1 MWEPSNEI
9 EHRLREALRGED
21 QDGYFRILA
30 QIELVLPLSYE
41 DANGSGADTWATWT
55 TDDRTHI
62 LAFTSEAALQVCLRD
77 NAGASRRV
85 GFAALAESWPD
96 EEWWLAVNPGLPIE
110 GYLPA
115 WFVSQVA
122 QGMTTVPADPA
133 PEPAPAA
140 APAPDPYGQRGDTYS
155 SGASPFSAAQSD
167 PFANPMAP
175 APEPRQGSFMPPA
188 PPVPEVPPAPR
199 RSKDL
204 SGSTGSAGSTV
215 GGTTSAGLPLRQ
227 PPADPEAPEADPFN
241 GRSFASQPPPDP
253 EPFQSR
259 PPGFGSQPRGF
270 GSQPQGFG
278 SPPQQGPG
286 SQPQG
291 FGSPPQQGPGSQPQG
306 FGSPPQSFSQ
316 PPSAP
321 SPQESAFPADPQ
333 WQTGQDQWPDAP
345 DWLRDQQPEQST
357 LPTRAP
363 APPPNAAPDPFP
375 AGQSFGGRDS
385 FAPQHDPFA
394 VQSSGDAFGGDD
406 PFDNDSAR
414 SAESFASMSSAFGRR
429 PADDEPQPSAQ
440 SQARPT
446 ELTGDDAEPLL
457 AEAAST
463 GDTAAF
469 LQTLLCASVILPVGD
484 PAAAHIRVGD
494 PSFRWA
500 SDIVDGII
508 GITVYTTVARMAE
521 RRGERAEDI
530 PYTTVP
536 FGWLIQHWPG
546 QDYALYVNPGTEV
559 GANMSGP
566 EIEPLIK
573 WAEAKDLVKFAT
585 EMERRQAAAARA
597 NSPSHKVQPVL
608 WQKTIPHQQVPFY
621 LDRGYDRVGG
631 FIHPAEAVDH
641 LRTPAQL
648 YLALGLLRLSED
660 FSPTDDS
667 VHVLRW
673 IGYRT
678 DLYPAAIG
686 GNDFA
691 TAESRG
697 GTVVEPGPF
706 RGDGFAPSE
715 SADERIPEHKVDSVR
730 LPHGAKILRIDS
742 RGEVTELALYDADT
756 REWTPIDGAFGG
768 PAAIEAPSAPALPA
782 APVADGPPPS
792 GPMGEAYGY
801 DSTAG
806 YGSAG
811 YDSATGYDSALG
823 EAWGNADGHYD
834 LVRPKPE
841 ERAASVLDHRDH
853 EWKDA

>member
-9 EHRLREALRGED
+9 EHRLREALRAED

-41 DANGSGADTWATWT
+41 DSNGSGADTWATWT

-62 LAFTSEAALQVCLRD
+62 LAFTSETALQTCLRD

-85 GFAALAESWPD
+85 AFTALAEAWPD

-115 WFVSQVA
+115 WFVTQVA
-122 QGMTTVPADPA
+122 QGMTTVPADPV
-133 PEPAPAA
+133 PEPE
-140 APAPDPYGQRGDTYS
+140 PDPFGDTYS
-155 SGASPFSAAQSD
+155 SGAQSSPFAAAQSD

-175 APEPRQGSFMPPA
+175 APEQRRESFMPPA

-199 RSKDL
+199 RSSEL
-204 SGSTGSAGSTV
+204 NGSAMPGLNGPSQQQSTV
-215 GGTTSAGLPLRQ
+215 GGTTPAGLPLRQ
-227 PPADPEAPEADPFN
+227 PPREPEPPQPDPFN
-241 GRSFASQPPPDP
+241 GHSFASQPPPEP
-253 EPFQSR
+253 EPPQ
-259 PPGFGSQPRGF
+259 PGPQGFGSQPRGTGSQPREFGSQPQGF

-278 SPPQQGPG
+278 S
-286 SQPQG
+286 QPQG
-291 FGSPPQQGPGSQPQG
+291 FGSQPQQFSQPQG
-306 FGSPPQSFSQ
+306 FSQ
-316 PPSAP
+316 PPAAP
-321 SPQESAFPADPQ
+321 TPQAFPAEAQ
-333 WQTGQDQWPDAP
+333 WQGQSNPQDQWPDAP
-345 DWLRDQQPEQST
+345 DWLRDQQPDPST

-363 APPPNAAPDPFP
+363 APPHAAPSPYPAGESFGNAA
-375 AGQSFGGRDS
+375 AFGAPP
-385 FAPQHDPFA
+385 APQDNTFQGNDA
-394 VQSSGDAFGGDD
+394 FKTGDAFGGNGFSAELDADD
-406 PFDNDSAR
+406 QR
-414 SAESFASMSSAFGRR
+414 SAESFSSMSSAFGRR
-429 PADDEPQPSAQ
+429 PAESEPQPAAQ
-440 SQARPT
+440 PQAEDEPV
-446 ELTGDDAEPLL
+446 ELTGEEAEPLL
-457 AEAAST
+457 AAAASS

-469 LQTLLCASVILPVGD
+469 LQTLLCATVILPIGDPEAAHLRVGD
-484 PAAAHIRVGD
+484 PA
-494 PSFRWA
+494 FRWA

-508 GITVYTTVARMAE
+508 GITVYTTAERMAE
-521 RRGERAEDI
+521 RAGEDT
-530 PYTTVP
+530 PFTTVP
-536 FGWLIQHWPG
+536 FGWLIQHWPA
-546 QDYALYVNPGTEV
+546 QDYALYVNPGTSV

-573 WAEAKDLVKFAT
+573 WAEAKDLLAFAT
-585 EMERRQAAAARA
+585 EMEQRQAAAARA
-597 NSPSHKVQPVL
+597 ESPSHKVQPIL

-621 LDRGYDRVGG
+621 LERGYDRVGG

-648 YLALGLLRLSED
+648 YLALGLIRSNEE
-660 FSPTDDS
+660 FSPADDS

-678 DLYPAAIG
+678 DLYPVALG
-686 GNDFA
+686 GNDYA
-691 TAESRG
+691 TAEARG

-715 SADERIPEHKVDSVR
+715 GDERIPEHKVDSVR

-742 RGEVTELALYDADT
+742 RGEVHDIALYDADT

-768 PAAIEAPSAPALPA
+768 PAAIEAPSTPALPS
-782 APVADGPPPS
+782 GPAPS

-801 DSTAG
+801 DS
-806 YGSAG
+806 
-811 YDSATGYDSALG
+811 ALG
-823 EAWGNADGHYD
+823 EAWGDADGHYD

-841 ERAASVLDHRDH
+841 ERAAHVLDTRDR

>member
-9 EHRLREALRGED
+9 ERHLREALRAED

-41 DANGSGADTWATWT
+41 EAGGGADTWATWT

-62 LAFTSEAALQVCLRD
+62 LAFTSETALRVCLRD

-85 GFAALAESWPD
+85 SFAALAEAWPD

-122 QGMTTVPADPA
+122 QGMTTVPVDP
-133 PEPAPAA
+133 A
-140 APAPDPYGQRGDTYS
+140 APAEPAYDAPPQPEQYRRAERSDP
-155 SGASPFSAAQSD
+155 FAAGQSD

-175 APEPRQGSFMPPA
+175 APAPRENSFMPPA

-199 RSKDL
+199 RSSDL
-204 SGSTGSAGSTV
+204 NGSAGQGASTV

-227 PPADPEAPEADPFN
+227 PPREEAPEHEAFN
-241 GRSFASQPPPDP
+241 GHSFASQPPVPP
-253 EPFQSR
+253 EQHYSPSQGHQ
-259 PPGFGSQPRGF
+259 PPQGHTPQPQGFGSQPQGL

-278 SPPQQGPG
+278 SQPQGLG

-291 FGSPPQQGPGSQPQG
+291 FGSQPQGLGSQPQ
-306 FGSPPQSFSQ
+306 QH
-316 PPSAP
+316 
-321 SPQESAFPADPQ
+321 AFPPEPH
-333 WQTGQDQWPDAP
+333 WPSEQDQWPDAP
-345 DWLRDQQPEQST
+345 DWLRDQQPDPMT

-363 APPPNAAPDPFP
+363 AEPAAAPQPYAAED
-375 AGQSFGGRDS
+375 AFGG
-385 FAPQHDPFA
+385 
-394 VQSSGDAFGGDD
+394 GDAFGNGGAFGEE
-406 PFDNDSAR
+406 PPR

-429 PADDEPQPSAQ
+429 APEPAPAPSPAA
-440 SQARPT
+440 ARIT
-446 ELTGDDAEPLL
+446 ELSGEDAEPLL
-457 AEAAST
+457 AEAASS

-494 PSFRWA
+494 PAFRWA

-508 GITVYTTVARMAE
+508 GITVYTTVERMAE
-521 RRGERAEDI
+521 RAGEDT
-530 PYTTVP
+530 PHTTVP
-536 FGWLIQHWPG
+536 FGWLIQHWPSR
-546 QDYALYVNPGTEV
+546 DYALYVNPGTEV

-566 EIEPLIK
+566 EVEPLLK
-573 WAEAKDLVKFAT
+573 WAEAKDLLAFAA
-585 EMERRQAAAARA
+585 EMERRQAAAARL
-597 NSPSHKVQPVL
+597 SPARRVQPIL
-608 WQKTIPHQQVPFY
+608 WQKTIPHHQVPFY

-631 FIHPAEAVDH
+631 FVHPAEAVDH

-648 YLALGLLRLSED
+648 YLALGLIRSSED

-673 IGYRT
+673 TGYRT
-678 DLYPAAIG
+678 DLYPAAVG

-691 TAESRG
+691 SAEARG

-715 SADERIPEHKVDSVR
+715 SPEDRIPEHKVDSVR

-742 RGEVTELALYDADT
+742 RGEVAEVALYDADT
-756 REWTPIDGAFGG
+756 REWSPVDGAFGG
-768 PAAIEAPSAPALPA
+768 PAAIEAPSTPALPA
-782 APVADGPPPS
+782 SPTPPAAAPGADAPPPA

-801 DSTAG
+801 G
-806 YGSAG
+806 N
-811 YDSATGYDSALG
+811 SALG
-823 EAWGNADGHYD
+823 EAWGDAQGHYD
-834 LVRPKPE
+834 LVRPAPE
-841 ERAASVLDHRDH
+841 DRAASVLDHR

>member
-9 EHRLREALRGED
+9 ERHLREALRAED

-41 DANGSGADTWATWT
+41 DPSGGGADTWATWT

-62 LAFTSEAALQVCLRD
+62 LAFTSETALRVCLRN

-85 GFAALAESWPD
+85 SFTALAESWPD

-122 QGMTTVPADPA
+122 QGMTSVPVDPA
-133 PEPAPAA
+133 PQAEPAYDAPPRAEHEQYRRPERNDPFAA
-140 APAPDPYGQRGDTYS
+140 G
-155 SGASPFSAAQSD
+155 QSD

-175 APEPRQGSFMPPA
+175 APAPREGSFMPPA

-199 RSKDL
+199 RSADL
-204 SGSTGSAGSTV
+204 NGASGQQSTV
-215 GGTTSAGLPLRQ
+215 GGTTSAGLPVRQ
-227 PPADPEAPEADPFN
+227 PPREESGEHQAFN
-241 GRSFASQPPPDP
+241 GHAFASQPPAPP
-253 EPFQSR
+253 EQHYA
-259 PPGFGSQPRGF
+259 PPQHTSQPQGHQPPQGYTSQPQGF
-270 GSQPQGFG
+270 GSQPQGHT
-278 SPPQQGPG
+278 

-291 FGSPPQQGPGSQPQG
+291 PGPQQQ
-306 FGSPPQSFSQ
+306 
-316 PPSAP
+316 
-321 SPQESAFPADPQ
+321 AFPADPH
-333 WQTGQDQWPDAP
+333 WPSEQDQWPDAP
-345 DWLRDQQPEQST
+345 DWLRDQQPDPAT

-363 APPPNAAPDPFP
+363 AEPTAPPEPYAAE
-375 AGQSFGGRDS
+375 
-385 FAPQHDPFA
+385 
-394 VQSSGDAFGGDD
+394 DAFGGGDAFANGGAFESE
-406 PFDNDSAR
+406 PPR

-429 PADDEPQPSAQ
+429 APEPEPAPSPA
-440 SQARPT
+440 ANRPV
-446 ELTGDDAEPLL
+446 ELSGEDAEPLL
-457 AEAAST
+457 AEAASS

-494 PSFRWA
+494 PAFRWS

-508 GITVYTTVARMAE
+508 GITVYTTVERMAE
-521 RRGERAEDI
+521 RAGEDT
-530 PYTTVP
+530 PHTTVP
-536 FGWLIQHWPG
+536 FGWLIQHWPSKE
-546 QDYALYVNPGTEV
+546 YALYVNPGTEV

-566 EIEPLIK
+566 EIEPLLK
-573 WAEAKDLVKFAT
+573 WAEAKDLLAFAR
-585 EMERRQAAAARA
+585 EMERRQAAAARL
-597 NSPSHKVQPVL
+597 SPARRVQPIL
-608 WQKTIPHQQVPFY
+608 WQKTIPHHQVPFY

-631 FIHPAEAVDH
+631 FVHPAEAVDH

-648 YLALGLLRLSED
+648 YLALGLMRLSED

-673 IGYRT
+673 TGYRT

-686 GNDFA
+686 GNDHA
-691 TAESRG
+691 SAEARG

-715 SADERIPEHKVDSVR
+715 SSDERIPEHKVDSVR
-730 LPHGAKILRIDS
+730 LPHGARILRIDS
-742 RGEVTELALYDADT
+742 RGEVAEIALYDADT
-756 REWTPIDGAFGG
+756 REWSPVDGAYGG

-782 APVADGPPPS
+782 ADTPPPA

-801 DSTAG
+801 GGNGGA
-806 YGSAG
+806 A
-811 YDSATGYDSALG
+811 GYDSALG
-823 EAWGNADGHYD
+823 DAWDAQGHYD
-834 LVRPKPE
+834 LVRPAPE
-841 ERAASVLDHRDH
+841 DRAASVLDHRD
-853 EWKDA
+853 WKDA

>member
-9 EHRLREALRGED
+9 ERHLREALRAED

-41 DANGSGADTWATWT
+41 GNSGGGADTWATWT

-62 LAFTSEAALQVCLRD
+62 LAFTSETALQVCLRD

-85 GFAALAESWPD
+85 TFASLAEAWPD

-122 QGMTTVPADPA
+122 QGMTTVPADPSPPPAA
-133 PEPAPAA
+133 PESDPYRRPERGYPAA
-140 APAPDPYGQRGDTYS
+140 QSDP
-155 SGASPFSAAQSD
+155 FAAGQSD

-175 APEPRQGSFMPPA
+175 APSARQGSFMPPA
-188 PPVPEVPPAPR
+188 PPVPDVPPAPR
-199 RSKDL
+199 RSSDL
-204 SGSTGSAGSTV
+204 SSGVNGATGQQSTV
-215 GGTTSAGLPLRQ
+215 GGTTPAGLPLRQ
-227 PPADPEAPEADPFN
+227 PPPDETPEPEAFN
-241 GRSFASQPPPDP
+241 GHSFASQPPPAP
-253 EPFQSR
+253 EPHPSR
-259 PPGFGSQPRGF
+259 PQQFPSQPQGYTSQPQGYAAPPPQGYTSQPQSF
-270 GSQPQGFG
+270 GSQPQGFA
-278 SPPQQGPG
+278 SQPQNYG
-286 SQPQG
+286 SQPRE
-291 FGSPPQQGPGSQPQG
+291 GS
-306 FGSPPQSFSQ
+306 
-316 PPSAP
+316 
-321 SPQESAFPADPQ
+321 FPAEAHWPSE
-333 WQTGQDQWPDAP
+333 QDQWPDAP
-345 DWLRDQQPEQST
+345 DWLRDQQPDPTT

-363 APPPNAAPDPFP
+363 AAPASHPEPFP
-375 AGQSFGGRDS
+375 AG
-385 FAPQHDPFA
+385 
-394 VQSSGDAFGGDD
+394 DAFGAQGAIGSD
-406 PFDNDSAR
+406 PQR

-429 PADDEPQPSAQ
+429 GPEPEPELAPTSTP
-440 SQARPT
+440 RPT
-446 ELTGDDAEPLL
+446 ELSGEDAEPLL
-457 AEAAST
+457 SNAAAV

-494 PSFRWA
+494 PAFRWS

-508 GITVYTTVARMAE
+508 GITVYTTIERMI
-521 RRGERAEDI
+521 ERAGEDT
-530 PYTTVP
+530 PHTTVP

-546 QDYALYVNPGTEV
+546 QEYALYVNPGTEV

-566 EIEPLIK
+566 EVEPLLK
-573 WAEAKDLVKFAT
+573 WAEAKDLLTFAS
-585 EMERRQAAAARA
+585 EMERRQAAAARL
-597 NSPSHKVQPVL
+597 SPGRRVQPVL
-608 WQKTIPHQQVPFY
+608 WQKTIPHHQVPFY

-648 YLALGLLRLSED
+648 YLALGLIRSSED

-667 VHVLRW
+667 VHILRW
-673 IGYRT
+673 TGYRT
-678 DLYPAAIG
+678 DLYPVALG

-691 TAESRG
+691 VAEARG

-715 SADERIPEHKVDSVR
+715 SPEDRIPEHKVDSVR
-730 LPHGAKILRIDS
+730 LPHGAKISRIDS
-742 RGEVTELALYDADT
+742 RGEVADIALYDADT

-768 PAAIEAPSAPALPA
+768 PAAIEAPSVPALPA
-782 APVADGPPPS
+782 APAPAPPPAADAPPPA
-792 GPMGEAYGY
+792 GPMGEAFGY
-801 DSTAG
+801 DNSTP
-806 YGSAG
+806 
-811 YDSATGYDSALG
+811 YDNTAGYDSALG
-823 EAWGNADGHYD
+823 DAWGDAQGHYD
-834 LVRPKPE
+834 LVRPNPE

>member
-21 QDGYFRILA
+21 QDGYFRTLA

-41 DANGSGADTWATWT
+41 DSSGSGADTWATWT

-62 LAFTSEAALQVCLRD
+62 LAFTSETALQTCLRD

-85 GFAALAESWPD
+85 TFAALAEAWPD

-133 PEPAPAA
+133 EQAYGLQSNGEPGPA
-140 APAPDPYGQRGDTYS
+140 DPYGDTYS
-155 SGASPFSAAQSD
+155 SGASFSEAQSSPFAAAQSD

-175 APEPRQGSFMPPA
+175 APEPRRESFMPPA

-199 RSKDL
+199 RSSDL
-204 SGSTGSAGSTV
+204 NGSAQQQSTV

-227 PPADPEAPEADPFN
+227 PPREPEAPAADPFN
-241 GRSFASQPPPDP
+241 GHSFASQPPPEP
-253 EPFQSR
+253 EQSQPR
-259 PPGFGSQPRGF
+259 SSGFGSQPRGTGSQPREFGSPPQGF

-278 SPPQQGPG
+278 S
-286 SQPQG
+286 QPQG
-291 FGSPPQQGPGSQPQG
+291 FGSQPQ
-306 FGSPPQSFSQ
+306 SYSQ
-316 PPSAP
+316 PPAA
-321 SPQESAFPADPQ
+321 QAFPADAQ
-333 WQTGQDQWPDAP
+333 WPSPSNQQEQWPDAP
-345 DWLRDQQPEQST
+345 DWLREQQPDPST

-363 APPPNAAPDPFP
+363 APPAAAPAPFP
-375 AGQSFGGRDS
+375 AGESFGNAAA
-385 FAPQHDPFA
+385 FTPQNDTFQGNDVYQA
-394 VQSSGDAFGGDD
+394 SDAFGNDAFDAD
-406 PFDNDSAR
+406 PR

-429 PADDEPQPSAQ
+429 PAESEPQPSAQ
-440 SQARPT
+440 QHGQPT
-446 ELTGDDAEPLL
+446 ELTGEEAEPLL
-457 AEAAST
+457 AEAASS
-463 GDTAAF
+463 GDTATF
-469 LQTLLCASVILPVGD
+469 LQTLLCASVILPIGDPEAAHLRVGD
-484 PAAAHIRVGD
+484 PA
-494 PSFRWA
+494 FRWA

-508 GITVYTTVARMAE
+508 GITVYTTAERMAE
-521 RRGERAEDI
+521 RAGADTPHTI
-530 PYTTVP
+530 VP
-536 FGWLIQHWPG
+536 FGWLIQHWPA
-546 QDYALYVNPGTEV
+546 QDYALYVNPGTSV

-573 WAEAKDLVKFAT
+573 WAEAKDLLTFAT
-585 EMERRQAAAARA
+585 EMEKRQAAAARA

-621 LDRGYDRVGG
+621 LERGYDRVGG

-648 YLALGLLRLSED
+648 YLALGLIRSSEE
-660 FSPTDDS
+660 FSPADDS

-673 IGYRT
+673 VGYRT
-678 DLYPAAIG
+678 DLYPVALG
-686 GNDFA
+686 GNDYA

-706 RGDGFAPSE
+706 RGDGFAPAE
-715 SADERIPEHKVDSVR
+715 GDERIPEHKVDSVR

-742 RGEVTELALYDADT
+742 RGEVTDIALYDADT
-756 REWTPIDGAFGG
+756 RDWAPIDGAFGG
-768 PAAIEAPSAPALPA
+768 PAAIEAPSTPALPA
-782 APVADGPPPS
+782 GPSAPAPS

-801 DSTAG
+801 DS
-806 YGSAG
+806 
-811 YDSATGYDSALG
+811 ALG
-823 EAWGNADGHYD
+823 EAWGDADGHYD

-841 ERAASVLDHRDH
+841 ERAAHVLDTRDR

>member
-9 EHRLREALRGED
+9 EHRLREALRAED
-21 QDGYFRILA
+21 QDGYFRTLA

-41 DANGSGADTWATWT
+41 DSNGTGADTWATWT

-62 LAFTSEAALQVCLRD
+62 LAFTSETALQVCLRD

-85 GFAALAESWPD
+85 SFAALAEAWPD

-115 WFVSQVA
+115 WFVTQVA

-133 PEPAPAA
+133 PEPEPAA
-140 APAPDPYGQRGDTYS
+140 DPYGDTYS
-155 SGASPFSAAQSD
+155 SGAQSSPFAAAQSD

-175 APEPRQGSFMPPA
+175 APEQRRESFMPPA

-199 RSKDL
+199 RSSDL
-204 SGSTGSAGSTV
+204 NGTAQQQSTV
-215 GGTTSAGLPLRQ
+215 GGTTPAGLPLRQ
-227 PPADPEAPEADPFN
+227 PPREPEAAEADPFN
-241 GRSFASQPPPDP
+241 GHSFASQPPPEP
-253 EPFQSR
+253 EQP
-259 PPGFGSQPRGF
+259 QPRSQGF

-278 SPPQQGPG
+278 SQPREFG

-291 FGSPPQQGPGSQPQG
+291 FGSQPQQY
-306 FGSPPQSFSQ
+306 SQ
-316 PPSAP
+316 PPASPTPQAFGAEAQWP
-321 SPQESAFPADPQ
+321 SQPSQQE
-333 WQTGQDQWPDAP
+333 QWPDAP
-345 DWLRDQQPEQST
+345 DWLREQQPDPAT

-363 APPPNAAPDPFP
+363 APPSAAPEPYP
-375 AGQSFGGRDS
+375 AGESFGNVAAFVPQNNGFGTPPRGDS
-385 FAPQHDPFA
+385 F
-394 VQSSGDAFGGDD
+394 GNDAFGNEAFGSE
-406 PFDNDSAR
+406 PQRN
-414 SAESFASMSSAFGRR
+414 AESFASMSSAFGRR
-429 PADDEPQPSAQ
+429 PGEGEPQPGVQ
-440 SQARPT
+440 PQTEGQPV
-446 ELTGDDAEPLL
+446 ELTGDEAEPLL
-457 AEAAST
+457 AEAASS

-469 LQTLLCASVILPVGD
+469 LQTLLCASVILPIGDPEAAHLRVGD
-484 PAAAHIRVGD
+484 PA
-494 PSFRWA
+494 FRWA

-508 GITVYTTVARMAE
+508 GITVYTTAERMAE
-521 RRGERAEDI
+521 RAGADTPHTI
-530 PYTTVP
+530 VP
-536 FGWLIQHWPG
+536 FGWLIQHWPA
-546 QDYALYVNPGTEV
+546 QDYALYVNPGTSV

-573 WAEAKDLVKFAT
+573 WAEAKDLLSFAT

-621 LDRGYDRVGG
+621 LERGYDRVGG
-631 FIHPAEAVDH
+631 FVHPAEAVDH

-648 YLALGLLRLSED
+648 YLALGLIRSSEE
-660 FSPTDDS
+660 FSPADDS

-678 DLYPAAIG
+678 DLYPAALG
-686 GNDFA
+686 GNDYA

-697 GTVVEPGPF
+697 GTVVEPSPF
-706 RGDGFAPSE
+706 RGDGFAPAE
-715 SADERIPEHKVDSVR
+715 GDERIPEHKVDSVR

-742 RGEVTELALYDADT
+742 RGEVHDIALYDADT

-768 PAAIEAPSAPALPA
+768 PAAIEAPSTPALPA
-782 APVADGPPPS
+782 GPAPS

-801 DSTAG
+801 D
-806 YGSAG
+806 
-811 YDSATGYDSALG
+811 ATPGYDSALG
-823 EAWGNADGHYD
+823 EAWGDADGHYD

-841 ERAASVLDHRDH
+841 ERAAHVLDNR

>member
-9 EHRLREALRGED
+9 EHRLREALRAED

-62 LAFTSEAALQVCLRD
+62 LAFTSETALQVCLRN

-85 GFAALAESWPD
+85 SFASLAESWPD

-115 WFVSQVA
+115 WFVAQVA
-122 QGMTTVPADPA
+122 QGMTTVPVDPA
-133 PEPAPAA
+133 PEPEPG
-140 APAPDPYGQRGDTYS
+140 PDPYGQQGGTFS
-155 SGASPFSAAQSD
+155 SVSQHSPFTEGQSD

-175 APEPRQGSFMPPA
+175 APAPRQGSFMPPA
-188 PPVPEVPPAPR
+188 PPVPDVPPAPR
-199 RSKDL
+199 RSSDL
-204 SGSTGSAGSTV
+204 NGGSGNHSTV
-215 GGTTSAGLPLRQ
+215 AGTTEAGLPLRQ
-227 PPADPEAPEADPFN
+227 PPRDPEAPEADPFN
-241 GRSFASQPPPDP
+241 GHSFSSQPPPEP
-253 EPFQSR
+253 EPPLAR
-259 PPGFGSQPRGF
+259 PQGF

-278 SPPQQGPG
+278 S
-286 SQPQG
+286 QPQG
-291 FGSPPQQGPGSQPQG
+291 FT
-306 FGSPPQSFSQ
+306 SQ
-316 PPSAP
+316 PPAAP
-321 SPQESAFPADPQ
+321 SPQETAFPADPQ
-333 WQTGQDQWPDAP
+333 WPSAQDQWPDAP
-345 DWLRDQQPEQST
+345 DWLRDQQPDPTT
-357 LPTRAP
+357 LPTRDP
-363 APPPNAAPDPFP
+363 APPTARPEPFP
-375 AGQSFGGRDS
+375 AADSFGSQLGD
-385 FAPQHDPFA
+385 DPFA
-394 VQSSGDAFGGDD
+394 VRSSGDAFATPGR
-406 PFDNDSAR
+406 DSSGTSNGEAFGSEPPR
-414 SAESFASMSSAFGRR
+414 SAEAFASMSSAFGRKAAE
-429 PADDEPQPSAQ
+429 PAPQPSAP
-440 SQARPT
+440 AGPV
-446 ELTGDDAEPLL
+446 ELTGEAAEPLL
-457 AEAAST
+457 AEAASS

-469 LQTLLCASVILPVGD
+469 LQTLLCATVILPVGD

-494 PSFRWA
+494 PAFRWA

-508 GITVYTTVARMAE
+508 GITVYTTIERMAA
-521 RRGERAEDI
+521 RAGEDT

-546 QDYALYVNPGTEV
+546 QEYSLYVNPGTEV
-559 GANMSGP
+559 GANMSGA
-566 EIEPLIK
+566 EVEPLRK
-573 WAEAKDLVKFAT
+573 WAEAKDLLAFAT

-597 NSPSHKVQPVL
+597 ASPSQRVQPVL

-621 LDRGYDRVGG
+621 LERGYDRVGG
-631 FIHPAEAVDH
+631 FVHPAEAVDH

-648 YLALGLLRLSED
+648 YLALGLIRSSED

-678 DLYPAAIG
+678 DLYPTAIG

-691 TAESRG
+691 TAEARG

-715 SADERIPEHKVDSVR
+715 GDERIPEHKVDSVR

-742 RGEVTELALYDADT
+742 RGEVTEVAVYDSDT
-756 REWTPIDGAFGG
+756 REWTPVDGAYGG
-768 PAAIEAPSAPALPA
+768 PAAIEAPALPA
-782 APVADGPPPS
+782 APSDARPPT

-801 DSTAG
+801 DS
-806 YGSAG
+806 
-811 YDSATGYDSALG
+811 ALG
-823 EAWGNADGHYD
+823 EAWGDADGHYD
-834 LVRPKPE
+834 LVRPHPE
-841 ERAASVLDHRDH
+841 ERAASVLDHRDR

>member
-9 EHRLREALRGED
+9 EHRLREALRAED
-21 QDGYFRILA
+21 QDGYFRTLA

-62 LAFTSEAALQVCLRD
+62 LAFTSETALQVCLRD

-85 GFAALAESWPD
+85 SFASLAESWPD

-115 WFVSQVA
+115 WFVAQVA
-122 QGMTTVPADPA
+122 QGMTTVPSDPV
-133 PEPAPAA
+133 PEPEPG
-140 APAPDPYGQRGDTYS
+140 PDPYGQQGGTFS
-155 SGASPFSAAQSD
+155 SVSQASPFPEAQSSPFNEGQSD

-175 APEPRQGSFMPPA
+175 APAPRQGSFMPPA

-199 RSKDL
+199 RSSDL
-204 SGSTGSAGSTV
+204 NGSTGNHSTV
-215 GGTTSAGLPLRQ
+215 AGTTPAGLPLRQ
-227 PPADPEAPEADPFN
+227 PPRDPEAPEADPFN
-241 GRSFASQPPPDP
+241 GHSFASQPPPEP
-253 EPFQSR
+253 EPPQSR
-259 PPGFGSQPRGF
+259 PQGLGSQPRGF

-278 SPPQQGPG
+278 S
-286 SQPQG
+286 QPQ
-291 FGSPPQQGPGSQPQG
+291 SY
-306 FGSPPQSFSQ
+306 SQ
-316 PPSAP
+316 PPAAP
-321 SPQESAFPADPQ
+321 SPQQPAFPADPH
-333 WQTGQDQWPDAP
+333 WPSAQDQWPDAP
-345 DWLRDQQPEQST
+345 DWLRDQQPDPAT
-357 LPTRAP
+357 LPTREPGPP
-363 APPPNAAPDPFP
+363 AARPEPFPASDSFGTQPDPFT
-375 AGQSFGGRDS
+375 
-385 FAPQHDPFA
+385 
-394 VQSSGDAFGGDD
+394 VQSSGDGFATQHSD
-406 PFDNDSAR
+406 PFRAPSQDPFGSEPQR
-414 SAESFASMSSAFGRR
+414 SAESFASMSSAFGRK
-429 PADDEPQPSAQ
+429 PAEPKPAQAQ
-440 SQARPT
+440 SQAEPE
-446 ELTGDDAEPLL
+446 ELTGEEAEPLL
-457 AEAAST
+457 AAAASS

-494 PSFRWA
+494 PAFRWA

-508 GITVYTTVARMAE
+508 GITVYTTEARMI
-521 RRGERAEDI
+521 ERAGEDT
-530 PYTTVP
+530 PHTVVP

-546 QDYALYVNPGTEV
+546 QEYSLYVNPGTEV
-559 GANMSGP
+559 GANMSGA
-566 EIEPLIK
+566 EVEPLRK
-573 WAEAKDLVKFAT
+573 WAEAKDLLTFAT

-597 NSPSHKVQPVL
+597 ASPSQRVQPVL

-621 LDRGYDRVGG
+621 LERGYDRVGG
-631 FIHPAEAVDH
+631 FVHPAEAVDH

-648 YLALGLLRLSED
+648 YLALGLLRASED

-686 GNDFA
+686 GNDIA
-691 TAESRG
+691 SAEARG
-697 GTVVEPGPF
+697 GGIVEPGPF

-715 SADERIPEHKVDSVR
+715 GDEQIPEHKVDSVR

-742 RGEVTELALYDADT
+742 RGEVTDIALYDADT
-756 REWTPIDGAFGG
+756 REWTPVDGSFGG
-768 PAAIEAPSAPALPA
+768 PAAIEALPALPA
-782 APVADGPPPS
+782 APSDGPPPE

-801 DSTAG
+801 
-806 YGSAG
+806 GSGA
-811 YDSATGYDSALG
+811 GYDSALG
-823 EAWGNADGHYD
+823 EAWGDADGHYD

-841 ERAASVLDHRDH
+841 ERAAHVLDHRDR

>member
-9 EHRLREALRGED
+9 EHRLREALRAED

-41 DANGSGADTWATWT
+41 DTNGSGADTWATWT

-62 LAFTSEAALQVCLRD
+62 LAFTSETALQVCLRD

-85 GFAALAESWPD
+85 SFASLAETWPD
-96 EEWWLAVNPGLPIE
+96 EEWWLAVNPGLPVE

-115 WFVSQVA
+115 WFVLQVA
-122 QGMTTVPADPA
+122 QGMTTVPVDPAPA
-133 PEPAPAA
+133 PEPAQ
-140 APAPDPYGQRGDTYS
+140 DPYGHQGDTFS
-155 SGASPFSAAQSD
+155 SSVGQSD
-167 PFANPMAP
+167 PFANPMAF
-175 APEPRQGSFMPPA
+175 APEPRQESFMPPA

-199 RSKDL
+199 RSSEL
-204 SGSTGSAGSTV
+204 NSSSGQQSTV
-215 GGTTSAGLPLRQ
+215 GGTTPAGLPLRQ
-227 PPADPEAPEADPFN
+227 PPSDPEAPEADPFN
-241 GRSFASQPPPDP
+241 GHSFASQPPPEP
-253 EPFQSR
+253 EPFQPR
-259 PPGFGSQPRGF
+259 QQGFGSPPRDF

-278 SPPQQGPG
+278 SPPQGPG

-291 FGSPPQQGPGSQPQG
+291 FGSQPQH
-306 FGSPPQSFSQ
+306 FSQ

-321 SPQESAFPADPQ
+321 SPQPAAFPAEPQ
-333 WQTGQDQWPDAP
+333 WSGAQQEQWPDAP
-345 DWLRDQQPEQST
+345 DWLRDQQPDPTT

-363 APPPNAAPDPFP
+363 GPPATPPEPFP
-375 AGQSFGGRDS
+375 AGDSFGAQS
-385 FAPQHDPFA
+385 DPFRA
-394 VQSSGDAFGGDD
+394 QRPAAPASNDPFGGPSEVDEQ
-406 PFDNDSAR
+406 R

-429 PADDEPQPSAQ
+429 PAEPDPQQTSQPRSQPQ
-440 SQARPT
+440 SRPV
-446 ELTGDDAEPLL
+446 ELTGEDAEPLL
-457 AEAAST
+457 AEAASS

-469 LQTLLCASVILPVGD
+469 LQTLLCASVILPVAD
-484 PAAAHIRVGD
+484 PEAVHLRVGD
-494 PSFRWA
+494 PAFRWA

-508 GITVYTTVARMAE
+508 GITVYTTEARLVD
-521 RRGERAEDI
+521 RAGADTQH
-530 PYTTVP
+530 TTVP
-536 FGWLIQHWPG
+536 FGWLIQHWPS

-566 EIEPLIK
+566 EIEPLLK
-573 WAEAKDLVKFAT
+573 WAEAKDLLVFAS

-597 NSPSHKVQPVL
+597 AAPSQRVQPVL

-648 YLALGLLRLSED
+648 YLALGLLRSSED
-660 FSPTDDS
+660 FGPTDDS
-667 VHVLRW
+667 VYVLRW
-673 IGYRT
+673 VGYRT

-686 GNDFA
+686 GNDFDE
-691 TAESRG
+691 AEARG

-715 SADERIPEHKVDSVR
+715 GDERIPEHKVDSVR

-742 RGEVTELALYDADT
+742 RGEVAEIALYDADT
-756 REWTPIDGAFGG
+756 REWTPIEGAFGG
-768 PAAIEAPSAPALPA
+768 PAAIEAPPIPALPA
-782 APVADGPPPS
+782 APSDAPPPA

-801 DSTAG
+801 DS
-806 YGSAG
+806 
-811 YDSATGYDSALG
+811 ALG
-823 EAWGNADGHYD
+823 EAWGDADGHYD

-841 ERAASVLDHRDH
+841 ERAAHVLDHRDR

>member
-9 EHRLREALRGED
+9 EHRLREALRAED

-41 DANGSGADTWATWT
+41 DATGSGADTWATWT

-85 GFAALAESWPD
+85 SFSALAESWPD

-133 PEPAPAA
+133 PEPEPT
-140 APAPDPYGQRGDTYS
+140 PDPYGQHDTFS
-155 SGASPFSAAQSD
+155 SVAQSD

-199 RSKDL
+199 RSSDL
-204 SGSTGSAGSTV
+204 NSASGQQSTV

-227 PPADPEAPEADPFN
+227 PPRDGEAAEADPFN
-241 GRSFASQPPPDP
+241 GHSFASQPPPEP
-253 EPFQSR
+253 ESYQSR
-259 PPGFGSQPRGF
+259 PSGFGSQSRGL

-278 SPPQQGPG
+278 SQ
-286 SQPQG
+286 
-291 FGSPPQQGPGSQPQG
+291 
-306 FGSPPQSFSQ
+306 PQSFSQ
-316 PPSAP
+316 PPSP
-321 SPQESAFPADPQ
+321 PTPQEAAFPADPQ
-333 WQTGQDQWPDAP
+333 WQNPKDQWPDAP
-345 DWLRDQQPEQST
+345 DWLRDQQPDSTT
-357 LPTRAP
+357 LPTREP
-363 APPPNAAPDPFP
+363 ASPTAAPDPFP
-375 AGQSFGGRDS
+375 AGQSFGGES
-385 FAPQHDPFA
+385 FGNAAPFGAAEPAAIAEPFGGANAFGSPQNDPFGA
-394 VQSSGDAFGGDD
+394 PDKADAFNGHDAFGGE
-406 PFDNDSAR
+406 PFGSEPPR

-429 PADDEPQPSAQ
+429 PGDLEPQPSAQ
-440 SQARPT
+440 SQAQPT
-446 ELTGDDAEPLL
+446 ELTGEDAEPLL

-469 LQTLLCASVILPVGD
+469 LQALLCASVILPVGD
-484 PAAAHIRVGD
+484 PAAAHLRVGD

-508 GITVYTTVARMAE
+508 GITVYTTVERMAE
-521 RRGERAEDI
+521 RAGEDT
-530 PYTTVP
+530 PHTTVP
-536 FGWLIQHWPG
+536 FGWLIQHWPAE
-546 QDYALYVNPGTEV
+546 DYALYVNPGTSV

-566 EIEPLIK
+566 EIEPLLK
-573 WAEAKDLVKFAT
+573 WAEAKDLLTFAT
-585 EMERRQAAAARA
+585 EMEKRQAAAARA
-597 NSPSHKVQPVL
+597 ASPSHRVKPVL
-608 WQKTIPHQQVPFY
+608 WQKTIPHHQVPFY
-621 LDRGYDRVGG
+621 LERGYDRVGG

-648 YLALGLLRLSED
+648 YLALGLIRSSEE
-660 FSPTDDS
+660 FSPADDS

-673 IGYRT
+673 VGYRT
-678 DLYPAAIG
+678 DLYPTAIG

-715 SADERIPEHKVDSVR
+715 GDERIPEHKVDSVR

-742 RGEVTELALYDADT
+742 RGEVTEIALYDADT
-756 REWTPIDGAFGG
+756 RDWTPIDGAFGG
-768 PAAIEAPSAPALPA
+768 PAAIEAPSTPALPA
-782 APVADGPPPS
+782 GPSSDAPPPS

-801 DSTAG
+801 DA
-806 YGSAG
+806 AP
-811 YDSATGYDSALG
+811 GYDSALG
-823 EAWGNADGHYD
+823 EAWGDADGHYD

-841 ERAASVLDHRDH
+841 ERAAHVLDHRDR